1 MACTAIPV
9 VDVKVTCFDGK
20 YHSVDSSEMSFK
32 MAGSLGF
39 KDAMAKAG
47 AVVLEPVS
55 LLKVTVPAEYQG
67 DVMGDI
73 NARRG
78 RVQGTDAVGG
88 GEQEVTAL
96 VPTSEIMRYAIDLRS
111 MTGGRGRF
119 TATHDHYDPMPSH
132 LVDKL
137 REAEGR
143 SALSDLSPADAVVAA
158 RSFARRLKEAIEVAP
173 PADERS
179 PSAIR
184 DLASRVATV
193 LDDTT
198 RRLGGSAASRAGR

>member
-1 MACTAIPV
+1 
-9 VDVKVTCFDGK
+9 
-20 YHSVDSSEMSFK
+20 

-111 MTGGRGRF
+111 MTGAA
-119 TATHDHYDPMPSH
+119 ATSPRRTDHYDPCRRTSSTSS
-132 LVDKL
+132 
-137 REAEGR
+137 EAEGR
-143 SALSDLSPADAVVAA
+143 SALSDLSPPTRWSRRA
-158 RSFARRLKEAIEVAP
+158 RSRVVSRKRSSVAP
-173 PADERS
+173 PADEHS

-198 RRLGGSAASRAGR
+198 RQPRGVAAARPRG